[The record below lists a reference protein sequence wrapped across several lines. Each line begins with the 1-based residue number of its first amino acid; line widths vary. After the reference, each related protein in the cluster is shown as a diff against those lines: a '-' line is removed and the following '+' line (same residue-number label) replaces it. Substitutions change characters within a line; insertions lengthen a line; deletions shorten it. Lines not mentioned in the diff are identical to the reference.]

1 MKRLRLTLVTITL
14 SLSLI
19 GLVTLPTQ
27 AQTPAEETGQ
37 ALEIAPPIATLT
49 LDPGETTTLDIML
62 RNVSTA
68 EQIATAEVNDFVA
81 SGETGTPRLLLDEED
96 AEDNPYSIG
105 DWVKP
110 LPPVLLVP
118 GEVKSIPVTITAPD
132 NAAPGGHYGVIRFS
146 ASAPELEGTGV
157 ALSASV
163 GTLVLA
169 TVNGDTVEKLEIE
182 ELSINKEGKTGS
194 IFESTPLQFVQRIK
208 NSGNNHIQPSGQV
221 TISDMFG
228 RTVATLNV
236 NLPPRYIL
244 PGSIRKFEQPLD
256 SSVIGDKWLFGRYT
270 ADLELTYGADGQTL
284 SDSFSF
290 WVIPSRLIGFTIVG
304 LIIAFFAAR
313 FGLRRYN
320 ERVIE
325 KARRR

>member
-1 MKRLRLTLVTITL
+1 
-14 SLSLI
+14 LI
-19 GLVTLPTQ
+19 GLVALPLQ

-37 ALEIAPPIATLT
+37 ALEIAPPIATLNV
-49 LDPGETTTLDIML
+49 DPGETTTLDILL

-68 EQIATAEVNDFVA
+68 EQIASAEVNDFVA
-81 SGETGTPRLLLDEED
+81 SGETGTPRLLLDDEE
-96 AEDNPYSIG
+96 AEGNPYSIG
-105 DWVKP
+105 DWVQP
-110 LPPVLLVP
+110 MQPVLLVP
-118 GEVKSIPVTITAPD
+118 GEVKSVPVTITVPD
-132 NAAPGGHYGVIRFS
+132 NASPGGHYGVIRFS
-146 ASAPELEGTGV
+146 ASAPELEDTGV

-169 TVNGDTVEKLEIE
+169 TVSGETTERLEIE
-182 ELSINKEGKTGS
+182 ESSVNIDGKTGTF
-194 IFESTPLQFVQRIK
+194 FESTPLQFVQRIK
-208 NSGNNHIQPSGQV
+208 NSGNNHVQPSGQV

-228 RTVATLNV
+228 RTVASLNV

-244 PGSIRKFEQPLD
+244 PASVRRFEQPLD

-270 ADLELTYGADGQTL
+270 ADLELTYGENEQTL
-284 SDSFSF
+284 SNSFTF
-290 WVIPSRLIGFTIVG
+290 WVIPYRLIGFAVVG

-325 KARRR
+325 KARKR